1 MAKGKIKVDKQS
13 KLIIDKEFL
22 FRNAQII
29 EQTLES
35 FGITSRVAEI
45 NTKPE
50 KIEYC
55 LEIALGTP
63 IDDIVKHHKDLGM
76 ALATIT
82 GDVEIEAPIPGRSL
96 IGIRVPYDKNWK
108 VTASEHMNVIEETL
122 KNTPKAEETTTK
134 RSEFPKT
141 LRDYL
146 AVIFYIIAGILDIT
160 VVYLRKLGN
169 YIEGRN
175 RSF

>member
-1 MAKGKIKVDKQS
+1 MGKIKVDKKG

-22 FRNAQII
+22 FRNARVI

-55 LEIALGTP
+55 LEIAMGTP
-63 IDDIVKHHKDLGM
+63 IDEVVKHHKDLGM
-76 ALATIT
+76 SLATIT

-96 IGIRVPYDKNWK
+96 IAIRVSIDKTWQ
-108 VTASEHMNVIEETL
+108 VTASDHMNVIDELL
-122 KNTPKAEETTTK
+122 KNYKKPEESTIE
-134 RSEFPKT
+134 RPEFPKT
-141 LRDYL
+141 FRDYL
-146 AVIFYIIAGILDIT
+146 AVIFYVIAGILDIT

-169 YIEGRN
+169 YIEGRD